1 MIFLGNLPFDVD
13 EEEVWKLF
21 EKKKLQVSKI
31 RIIRDKH
38 ELNGKG
44 FGYVTFADQENAKK
58 AVGYKGRFKI
68 RDRILR
74 ITHSDRKAKEH
85 EKEKK
90 EKMEKIEKERS
101 EKKKPSQTTTSVGKL
116 TPGTNSKP
124 TKKEPEK
131 YFIFLLIFFLELG
144 KL

>member
-1 MIFLGNLPFDVD
+1 MIFLGNLPFDID

-31 RIIRDKH
+31 RIIRDKQ

-44 FGYVTFADQENAKK
+44 FGYVTFVDQENAKK
-58 AVGYKGRFKI
+58 AVGYKGRLKI

-74 ITHSDRKAKEH
+74 ITHSDRNAKEK

-90 EKMEKIEKERS
+90 EKFEKMEKEKS
-101 EKKKPSQTTTSVGKL
+101 EKKKPNQTSNSKSTTTTSS
-116 TPGTNSKP
+116 GTESKSK
-124 TKKEPEK
+124 KKEPEK
-131 YFIFLLIFFLELG
+131 Y
-144 KL
+144 